1 MAGDCVPVTFGFYLV
16 LPKSPLEASD
26 MNGMDRPRPADP
38 VSIRHT
44 EHSLSLRAYPMTVSH
59 QYEQQEK
66 DAFARIDT
74 TYGSATGASE
84 MFQ

>member
-1 MAGDCVPVTFGFYLV
+1 
-16 LPKSPLEASD
+16 
-26 MNGMDRPRPADP
+26 
-38 VSIRHT
+38 
-44 EHSLSLRAYPMTVSH
+44 MTVSH
-59 QYEQQEK
+59 QYEQEK